1 MKHYD
6 FVAIGGVAAGMSA
19 ASQARRIKKDI
30 SIAVFE
36 KYNYVSYG
44 ACGMPY
50 LIDDLVTDENKLIAI
65 DKNKFINERNIQI
78 FTDSSVE
85 KVSFDK
91 KQVEVKHKDH
101 SDIYTYDKLV
111 IATGAIAVTPPI
123 KGLNKPNVFMLRSL
137 NHGLA
142 IKNYIRT
149 NKPAKGVIIGGG
161 AIGLEMAETL
171 RTLGIETIILE
182 KMDDI
187 ALTFDQEIRDIVK
200 KELSTNNVA
209 VKTKVNIKEII
220 EENNKLAIE
229 LDNESIKTNFIIVS
243 AGIRPN
249 TDFLK
254 GTNLK
259 MTDRG
264 VIIVNER
271 SETNIP
277 DVYSAGD
284 CATVKHF
291 ILNED
296 VYIPLGTTS
305 NKQGRVA
312 GLQAAGVRSEVF
324 KGVIGSQLIKVF
336 ELELGKTGL
345 SEAEAKKSGINAKSS
360 GIEGRSR
367 AGYYPGAKSIFVK
380 LTINTD
386 TRELIG
392 CQIAGTDGAALR
404 TNTAAAAIAARM
416 KIEEFA
422 YLDLGYA
429 PPFSPV
435 WDPLL
440 SAAQNL
446 ITR

>member
-1 MKHYD
+1 MTHYD
-6 FVAIGGVAAGMSA
+6 LLVIGGVAAGMSA

-50 LIDDLVTDENKLIAI
+50 LIDDLVADENKLIAI

-78 FTDSSVE
+78 FTDSSAE
-85 KVSFDK
+85 KVNFDK
-91 KQVEVKHKDH
+91 RQVEIKYKD
-101 SDIYTYDKLV
+101 ITEAYTYGKLV
-111 IATGAIAVTPPI
+111 IATGAIPVMPPI
-123 KGLNKPNVFMLRSL
+123 KGVNNPNVFMLRNL
-137 NHGLA
+137 NQGLA
-142 IKNYIRT
+142 IKNYIKT
-149 NKPAKGVIIGGG
+149 NKPSKGVIIGGG

-171 RTLGIETIILE
+171 RTLGNETTILE

-187 ALTFDQEIRDIVK
+187 ALAFDQEIRELVK
-200 KELSTNNVA
+200 KELIKNNVT

-220 EENNKLAIE
+220 KNNKLIIE
-229 LDNESIKTNFIIVS
+229 LDNESIETDFIIVS

-259 MTDRG
+259 MTDNG
-264 VIIVNER
+264 AVIVNER

-277 DVYSAGD
+277 DVYAAGD
-284 CATVKHF
+284 CATVKHI

-312 GLQAAGVRSEVF
+312 GLQAAGVATEGF
-324 KGVIGSQLIKVF
+324 KGVVGSQLIKVF
-336 ELELGKTGL
+336 DLELGKTGL

-360 GIEGRSR
+360 GVEGRSR
-367 AGYYPGAKSIFVK
+367 AGYYPGAKNIFAK
-380 LTINTD
+380 LTMNTD
-386 TRELIG
+386 THELIG

-404 TNTAAAAIAARM
+404 TNIAATAIAAKM

-435 WDPLL
+435 WDTLL
-440 SAAQNL
+440 TAAQNL
-446 ITR
+446 VTR

>member
-1 MKHYD
+1 MTHYD
-6 FVAIGGVAAGMSA
+6 LLVIGGVAAGMSA

-50 LIDDLVTDENKLIAI
+50 LIDDLVADENKLIAI

-78 FTDSSVE
+78 FTDSSAE
-85 KVSFDK
+85 KVNFDK
-91 KQVEVKHKDH
+91 RQVEIKYKD
-101 SDIYTYDKLV
+101 ITEAYTYGKLV
-111 IATGAIAVTPPI
+111 IATGAIPVMPPI
-123 KGLNKPNVFMLRSL
+123 KGVNNPNVFMLRNL
-137 NHGLA
+137 NQGLA
-142 IKNYIRT
+142 IKNYIKT
-149 NKPAKGVIIGGG
+149 NKPSKGVIIGGG

-171 RTLGIETIILE
+171 RTLGNETTILE

-187 ALTFDQEIRDIVK
+187 ALAFDQEIRELVK
-200 KELSTNNVA
+200 KELIKNNVT

-220 EENNKLAIE
+220 KNNKLIIE
-229 LDNESIKTNFIIVS
+229 LDNESIETDFIIVS

-259 MTDRG
+259 MTDNG
-264 VIIVNER
+264 AVIVNER

-277 DVYSAGD
+277 DVYAAGD
-284 CATVKHF
+284 CATVKHI

-312 GLQAAGVRSEVF
+312 GLQAAGVATEVF
-324 KGVIGSQLIKVF
+324 KGVVGSQLIKVF
-336 ELELGKTGL
+336 DLELGKTGL

-360 GIEGRSR
+360 GVEGRSR
-367 AGYYPGAKSIFVK
+367 AGYYPGAKNIFAK
-380 LTINTD
+380 LTMNTD
-386 TRELIG
+386 THELIG

-404 TNTAAAAIAARM
+404 TNIAATAIAAKM

-435 WDPLL
+435 WDTLL
-440 SAAQNL
+440 TAAQNL
-446 ITR
+446 VTR